1 MKAIIISGGKAPS
14 KELIMSNIEPGCV
27 ILCADSG
34 ADYLYSYGI
43 TPQYLM
49 GDFDSIDEKILSY
62 YKATEC
68 IVERFPKEKDFTDT
82 QLALFKAI
90 ECGASK
96 VVFLGCTGSRVDHT
110 LGNITLLL
118 QCLEKN
124 IEAYIADDNNLIFMV
139 NKPIELKGRVG
150 ENLSLLAYNAPV
162 SNLCISGAKYEL
174 KNYYLEVGDP
184 LTLSNEFLKETV
196 NIRFTSGKL
205 LVMRSR
211 D

>member
-1 MKAIIISGGKAPS
+1 MKAIIVSGGKAPS
-14 KELIMSNIEPGCV
+14 KELIIREMELGCI

-34 ADYLYSYGI
+34 ADYLHRYGI
-43 TPQYLM
+43 IPHYLM
-49 GDFDSIDEKILSY
+49 GDFDSIDKNILEY
-62 YKATEC
+62 YRGTEC
-68 IVERFPKEKDFTDT
+68 TVERFPKEKDFTDT

-90 ECGASK
+90 ECGVSK

-124 IEAYIADDNNLIFMV
+124 IEGYIADDNNLIYIV
-139 NKPIELKGRVG
+139 NKPIELRGRIG
-150 ENLSLLAYNAPV
+150 ENLSFLAYNAPV

-174 KNYYLEVGDP
+174 NNYYLEIGDP
-184 LTLSNEFLKETV
+184 LTLSNEFLKEIV
-196 NIRFTSGKL
+196 NVSFTSGKL